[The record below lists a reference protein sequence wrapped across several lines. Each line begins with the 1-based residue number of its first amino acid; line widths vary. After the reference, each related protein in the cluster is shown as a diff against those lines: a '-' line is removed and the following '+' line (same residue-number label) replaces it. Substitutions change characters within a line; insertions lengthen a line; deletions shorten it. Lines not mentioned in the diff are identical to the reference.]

1 MHISWSTSSARSK
14 GGRSKKERVVSLLS
28 LSPSPF
34 DFFPRKRLILRL
46 ERQSQKSSGE
56 EKGTISATIPPP
68 PPPPPTK
75 EAKNRRA
82 NTAYVL
88 YPKYAWE
95 QERMILMGRNG

>member
-46 ERQSQKSSGE
+46 ERQSKKSSGE
-56 EKGTISATIPPP
+56 EKGKISATN